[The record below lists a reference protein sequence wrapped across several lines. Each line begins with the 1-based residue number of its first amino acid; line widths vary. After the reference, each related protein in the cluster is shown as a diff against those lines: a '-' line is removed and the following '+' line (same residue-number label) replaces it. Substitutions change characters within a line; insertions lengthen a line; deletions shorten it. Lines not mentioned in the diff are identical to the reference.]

1 MWTANPSWAVHLDPR
16 AKTFLLPGRTVY
28 RMGQQLT
35 RFNPGNAHV
44 CGLSRHGALVGSG
57 ELDDDQTKARGTQSL
72 PRFGPFGRVTTYV
85 LLV

>member
-1 MWTANPSWAVHLDPR
+1 M
-16 AKTFLLPGRTVY
+16 
-28 RMGQQLT
+28 

-57 ELDDDQTKARGTQSL
+57 ELDGDQTKAEEHEVL
-72 PRFGPFGRVTTYV
+72 PRFGPLGRVMTYV

>member
-1 MWTANPSWAVHLDPR
+1 
-16 AKTFLLPGRTVY
+16 
-28 RMGQQLT
+28 LT

-57 ELDDDQTKARGTQSL
+57 ELDDDQTKAEGHKVLS
-72 PRFGPFGRVTTYV
+72 RFGPLGRVTTYV